1 MKYLSKLTLTAALYC
16 LTLFGVA
23 QSAQYAGMVM
33 DARSGEVIYSSNA
46 DTKLHPAGLT
56 KMMTL
61 YIAFEAIKNGE
72 ISEQTLI
79 TISNKAAAEPPAEL
93 GLKSGQKILLLYL
106 IRATTVMGAND
117 AATAIGEAI
126 SGSEAEFA
134 RRMTRTAKALGMTQ
148 TTFKNAHGLTE
159 EGHVSTARDMTILGR
174 QLIYGYP
181 EYYKLFSRIT
191 DNAGVR
197 NVRHSNRKFLS
208 NYKGADGI
216 KTGYTRAAGFN
227 LVASAERGNERII
240 GTIFGGKSTASRNKK
255 MGELLDLGFKKVPN
269 HVFLIKPAL
278 HPGNN
283 GLEPS
288 L

>member
-1 MKYLSKLTLTAALYC
+1 
-16 LTLFGVA
+16 
-23 QSAQYAGMVM
+23 MVM
-33 DARSGEVIYSSNA
+33 DARSGKVIYSHNA

-72 ISEQTLI
+72 ISERTLVS
-79 TISNKAAAEPPAEL
+79 ISNKAASEPPAKL
-93 GLKSGQKILLLYL
+93 GLKSGQKINLVLL
-106 IRATTVMGAND
+106 IRATAIMGAND
-117 AATAIGEAI
+117 TATAIAEAI
-126 SGSEAEFA
+126 SGSELAFA
-134 RRMTRTAKALGMTQ
+134 RRMNKTAKALGMTQ
-148 TTFKNAHGLTE
+148 TTFKNAHGLTQR
-159 EGHVSTARDMTILGR
+159 GHVSTARDMTILGR

-181 EYYKLFSRIT
+181 EYYKLFSKIT

-197 NVRHSNRKFLS
+197 SVRHTNRKFLR
-208 NYKGADGI
+208 NYNGADGI

-227 LVASAERGNERII
+227 IVGSAERGTKRVI
-240 GTIFGGKSTASRNKK
+240 GTIFGGQTTAFRDKK
-255 MGELLDLGFKKVPN
+255 MGELLDLGFKKAPN
-269 HVFLIKPAL
+269 HVSIIKPPL